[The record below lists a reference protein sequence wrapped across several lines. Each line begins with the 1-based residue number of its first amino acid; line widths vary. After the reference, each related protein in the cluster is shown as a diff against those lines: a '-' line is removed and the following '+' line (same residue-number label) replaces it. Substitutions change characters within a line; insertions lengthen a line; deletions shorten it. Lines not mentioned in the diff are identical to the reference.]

1 MIAPPV
7 FVITASSLD
16 REEGVRLLT
25 EVNDKI
31 RLKIESFKGRFKVK
45 MAPKVVTDL
54 DEAELARQMEQ
65 MEAENEQVAGDTDSE
80 EDGSETDEDPDM
92 EGLKAPKE
100 LDEDDPKM
108 KAISGL
114 MENAQIKD
122 DGEEDPDYE

>member
-1 MIAPPV
+1 
-7 FVITASSLD
+7 
-16 REEGVRLLT
+16 
-25 EVNDKI
+25 
-31 RLKIESFKGRFKVK
+31 

-92 EGLKAPKE
+92 EGLKATKE

-114 MENAQIKD
+114 MENAEIKD
-122 DGEEDPDYE
+122 NGEEDPDYD